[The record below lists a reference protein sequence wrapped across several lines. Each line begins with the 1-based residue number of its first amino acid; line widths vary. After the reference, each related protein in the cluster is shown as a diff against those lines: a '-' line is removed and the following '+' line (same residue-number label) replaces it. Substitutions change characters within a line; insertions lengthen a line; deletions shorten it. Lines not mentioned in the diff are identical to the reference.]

1 MVISLKSWRPS
12 GRVHG
17 GWGWIHTV
25 WVTSLF
31 QCTAAQLSI
40 TPDVVTAA
48 VGDNVTLSVR
58 YEGRLEDVVWS
69 RSGGTRGDGFIL
81 NLFDSDA
88 PPVYG
93 RQSTGRESVLPDGSL
108 QITDVQTDDTG
119 NYTVLMFV
127 NPMEPQVATAQL
139 RVHGAPP
146 ASDASCSSWWVTLAV
161 ASGMLLGAAVAVL
174 GVVLFYERRAKK
186 ANGATR
192 GGSRRFIYEPAVN
205 YENVKKG
212 NPAQPAALKHGDQAT
227 YGHLQRNRVKYSHI
241 TELIWSDHAIIHF
254 NIFGA
259 QHTINKQHSSNR
271 IRSKSSDS
279 VSAHSVKLPSQEEI
293 LIKEAAE
300 DPPLR
305 IHH

>member
-1 MVISLKSWRPS
+1 MVNSLKSWRPG

-48 VGDNVTLSVR
+48 VGDTVTLSLR
-58 YEGRLEDVVWS
+58 YKGRVVYCNWF
-69 RSGGTRGDGFIL
+69 RGGGGGRDDFIL
-81 NLFDSDA
+81 YLDGSRPPP

-93 RQSTGRESVLPDGSL
+93 LQSTGRESLLPDGSL
-108 QITDVQTDDTG
+108 RITDVQTNYTG
-119 NYTVLMFV
+119 NYTVLMYMD
-127 NPMEPQVATAQL
+127 PGGAHQATGQL

-161 ASGMLLGAAVAVL
+161 ASGMLLGAVVAVL

-192 GGSRRFIYEPAVN
+192 GGSRRVIYEPAVN
-205 YENVKKG
+205 YENMEKG
-212 NPAQPAALKHGDQAT
+212 NTAQAAAQSPDADRTYMALKHGDQAT
-227 YGHLQRNRVKYSHI
+227 YGHLQSLSLFSI
-241 TELIWSDHAIIHF
+241 
-254 NIFGA
+254 
-259 QHTINKQHSSNR
+259 
-271 IRSKSSDS
+271 
-279 VSAHSVKLPSQEEI
+279 EI
-293 LIKEAAE
+293 VN
-300 DPPLR
+300 
-305 IHH
+305 